1 MEAGNGLMG
10 RLKER
15 GGMSLAVSQFGGF
28 CLVSYNVLRSRAW
41 CERDML
47 MSLHLEKVGLA
58 RLFEALEAHE
68 WENSEDGVP
77 IPDYLELEEADGLS
91 QSAAS
96 ILGDGYGAREPILL
110 GPSSK
115 LKEASNRHG
124 TDADIADEGTDDEI
138 QQLEGMMLKLQAI
151 KDIGADMPEAE
162 RRKMA
167 AKAVGDLMKK
177 M

>member
-1 MEAGNGLMG
+1 MG

-15 GGMSLAVSQFGGF
+15 GGMSLAVSQFAGF

-41 CERDML
+41 CECDML

-68 WENSEDGVP
+68 WENAEDGVAL
-77 IPDYLELEEADGLS
+77 PDYLELEEADGLS
-91 QSAAS
+91 QSAAN
-96 ILGDGYGAREPILL
+96 ILGDGYGVREPIIS

-115 LKEASNRHG
+115 SKEESNRHG

-151 KDIGADMPEAE
+151 KEMGADMPEAE